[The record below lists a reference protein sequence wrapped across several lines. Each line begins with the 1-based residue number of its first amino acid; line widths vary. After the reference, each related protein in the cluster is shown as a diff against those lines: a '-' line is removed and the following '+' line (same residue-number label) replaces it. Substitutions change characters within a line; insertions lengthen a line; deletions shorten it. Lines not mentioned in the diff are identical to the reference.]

1 MYRNI
6 LVPVDGSTTSE
17 RGLDEAI
24 KLARLTGARLRLLHV
39 VDDLPF
45 MMNAEGYGAMS
56 SDVLQL
62 SRNPGRRSSR
72 RHAPRSS
79 TPVESSHSSGVSRR
93 SSGRHVH
100 AAGPVR
106 RGAGRERRM
115 TCHRAVSAA
124 ARVALPRPIGAGT
137 ALTMRVKSAR

>member
-56 SDVLQL
+56 SDVLQAFKEPRQAIL
-62 SRNPGRRSSR
+62 AQARATVE
-72 RHAPRSS
+72 HA
-79 TPVESSHSSGVSRR
+79 G
-93 SSGRHVH
+93 
-100 AAGPVR
+100 
-106 RGAGRERRM
+106 
-115 TCHRAVSAA
+115 
-124 ARVALPRPIGAGT
+124 
-137 ALTMRVKSAR
+137 